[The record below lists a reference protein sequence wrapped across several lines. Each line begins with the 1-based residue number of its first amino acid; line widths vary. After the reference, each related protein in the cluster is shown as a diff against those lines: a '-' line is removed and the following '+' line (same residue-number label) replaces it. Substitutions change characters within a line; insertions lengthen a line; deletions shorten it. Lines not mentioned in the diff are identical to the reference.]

1 MTQNIQ
7 RRRQGMV
14 KAVLTDVQF
23 WVPALVLAFGVV
35 LLVLLH

>member
-1 MTQNIQ
+1 
-7 RRRQGMV
+7 MV

>member
-1 MTQNIQ
+1 MTQNTK